1 MLQTSG
7 ILHWWSFDKRY
18 WWHLLWVW
26 REPVSLGVVRKLF
39 LGKPAPEK
47 HNLDRSKFSCSML
60 TYPSSLTHRHEGW
73 WNCHSRSQLH
83 TPPPRESRG
92 FQRCIFCKL
101 MALGNILLVVHQYE
115 EIFDGHLVQQSSVGP
130 QRPDDFP
137 NCTSQLLLPQ
147 TWNKLIELNYR
158 KFGKG
163 SRN

>member
-1 MLQTSG
+1 M
-7 ILHWWSFDKRY
+7 
-18 WWHLLWVW
+18 
-26 REPVSLGVVRKLF
+26 SLGVIRELF

-47 HNLDRSKFSCSML
+47 HNLDRSKFSGSMLTFNVFLVLAFVIVFLSLSLYIFVLL

-73 WNCHSRSQLH
+73 WNCHSRSQLR

-137 NCTSQLLLPQ
+137 NCTSQLLFPQ
-147 TWNKLIELNYR
+147 TWKKFYWIE
-158 KFGKG
+158 F
-163 SRN
+163 